1 MVSIVV
7 VALMASAAVLCVAL
21 RHYGG
26 KWQDLTDVREAMEQP
41 VIADDLVLYPYQV
54 RSDTQKEACDTSREA
69 RTHTPTTTQRGLGG
83 MGTTRP
89 RLPCLTMTNLVVLL
103 PCP

>member
-1 MVSIVV
+1 MVSIV
-7 VALMASAAVLCVAL
+7 ALIASAAVVCVAL

-54 RSDTQKEACDTSREA
+54 RSDSQKEACYTPRQS
-69 RTHTPTTTQRGLGG
+69 RTHTPMTAQRGLGG

-89 RLPCLTMTNLVVLL
+89 RLPCLTMTDLLL
-103 PCP
+103 PRP